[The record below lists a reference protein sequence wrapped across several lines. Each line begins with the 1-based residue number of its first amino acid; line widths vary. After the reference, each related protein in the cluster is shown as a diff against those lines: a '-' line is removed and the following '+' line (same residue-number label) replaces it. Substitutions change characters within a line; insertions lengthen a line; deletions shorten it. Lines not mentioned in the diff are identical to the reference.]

1 MFPLVGTKQ
10 SVRSRDT
17 VRFYLAVRRL
27 TGFIGGA
34 TGRVRVE
41 CVLSPPSLVN
51 VTTRVAISL
60 SLSLSL
66 SLSSMFLTRA
76 CYLSSSSSVPLSTW
90 LTGWLV
96 GWLTAYLPFPVLSL
110 AYHQALNRSIR
121 VHTYVVSFK
130 KKKKRTPNYF
140 LPVFLY

>member
-66 SLSSMFLTRA
+66 PCFSRA
-76 CYLSSSSSVPLSTW
+76 LVTYLL
-90 LTGWLV
+90 LRLY
-96 GWLTAYLPFPVLSL
+96 LYLPG
-110 AYHQALNRSIR
+110 
-121 VHTYVVSFK
+121 
-130 KKKKRTPNYF
+130 
-140 LPVFLY
+140 

>member
-1 MFPLVGTKQ
+1 MFPVGGTEQ

-51 VTTRVAISL
+51 VTTRVSLFLFESLSLSLSLCRSL

-66 SLSSMFLTRA
+66 SFPHVSHARLLPIFFFVRA
-76 CYLSSSSSVPLSTW
+76 STH
-90 LTGWLV
+90 LAGWLA
-96 GWLTAYLPFPVLSL
+96 G
-110 AYHQALNRSIR
+110 
-121 VHTYVVSFK
+121 
-130 KKKKRTPNYF
+130 
-140 LPVFLY
+140 

>member
-51 VTTRVAISL
+51 VTTRVALARALALAL
-60 SLSLSL
+60 SLPCFS
-66 SLSSMFLTRA
+66 RA
-76 CYLSSSSSVPLSTW
+76 LVTYLL
-90 LTGWLV
+90 LRLY
-96 GWLTAYLPFPVLSL
+96 LYLPG
-110 AYHQALNRSIR
+110 
-121 VHTYVVSFK
+121 
-130 KKKKRTPNYF
+130 
-140 LPVFLY
+140 